1 MASKD
6 KTATLGFSTQDDAAA
21 APRGRSSAADRWLT
35 SKLLQAS
42 GSPPVA
48 IVLWDGEEVAI
59 GDAAP
64 RTHLRVHSRGALL
77 RLLLNPNV
85 EFGDLY
91 SVGAVDVDGDLR
103 RFLETVYHGV
113 NEAAEGSSLRAR
125 LARVLN
131 RPRPNTLNGSREN
144 IHHHYD
150 IGNEFYSS
158 WLDREMQYTCAYF
171 PSPTMTLEEA
181 QLAKMEHVC
190 RKLMLRPGDTV
201 VEAGCG
207 WGGLARYM
215 AREHGVTVRS
225 YNISHEQVAYARE
238 KASEQGLADRVEY
251 VEDDYR
257 NISGEYDVFV
267 SVGMLEH
274 VGLDNYPELGGVINR
289 ALKPSG
295 RGLIHSIG
303 RNKARLMNGWIEKRI
318 FPGAYPPTLREA
330 MHIFEP
336 YELSVLDVENL
347 RLHYAKTL
355 EHWLERYEGNV
366 DWVGRTFDE
375 RFVRAWRLYLAGSI
389 AAFTTGSLQLF
400 QIVFARSTDNELPW
414 SRAHLYQ
421 P

>member
-1 MASKD
+1 
-6 KTATLGFSTQDDAAA
+6 
-21 APRGRSSAADRWLT
+21 
-35 SKLLQAS
+35 
-42 GSPPVA
+42 
-48 IVLWDGEEVAI
+48 
-59 GDAAP
+59 
-64 RTHLRVHSRGALL
+64 
-77 RLLLNPNV
+77 
-85 EFGDLY
+85 
-91 SVGAVDVDGDLR
+91 
-103 RFLETVYHGV
+103 
-113 NEAAEGSSLRAR
+113 
-125 LARVLN
+125 
-131 RPRPNTLNGSREN
+131 
-144 IHHHYD
+144 
-150 IGNEFYSS
+150 
-158 WLDREMQYTCAYF
+158 
-171 PSPTMTLEEA
+171 
-181 QLAKMEHVC
+181 
-190 RKLMLRPGDTV
+190 
-201 VEAGCG
+201 
-207 WGGLARYM
+207 
-215 AREHGVTVRS
+215 
-225 YNISHEQVAYARE
+225 
-238 KASEQGLADRVEY
+238 
-251 VEDDYR
+251 
-257 NISGEYDVFV
+257 
-267 SVGMLEH
+267 MLEH